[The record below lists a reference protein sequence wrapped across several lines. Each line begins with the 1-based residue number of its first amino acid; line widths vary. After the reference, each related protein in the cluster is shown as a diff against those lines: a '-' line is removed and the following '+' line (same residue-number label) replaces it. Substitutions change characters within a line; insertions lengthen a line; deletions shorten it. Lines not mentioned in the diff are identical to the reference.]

1 MGNAPSGVLNVLI
14 AGGGTQ
20 IYDVVNIVGGMQKPL
35 VENNLIEPIDTA
47 RMPNWGKDTYIREF
61 LAPGKPGF
69 DFIGYKG
76 NVYGVPTVLQGDS
89 FAYLPEKTGPLD
101 SYGALFDP
109 KWKGYVALEDNFT
122 TTGQKTALYLQKS
135 RLASIK
141 DPANMTPAEIKTVID
156 FLIAKKKAGQ
166 FRVIWSSFEQS
177 VNLLTSREVYV
188 MDCWEPMVFVA
199 KKKGVSAVYA
209 APKEGYLL
217 WAMAAYIVRNP
228 KRSKEQEKAAYELL
242 DFMLGGWY
250 GAKITLSRGYM
261 TNPAAVAYAKSNP
274 GEFGPAE
281 AQEIA
286 AIDANVRKK
295 FQSGVTLLG
304 LLLAYPIA
312 YFLALRVRRDLAR
325 NVLLLFTI
333 PFLVNY
339 IIRTFSWVYLLSR
352 TGPVNRALMAAGV
365 TQRAVDWLLFS
376 DFAVFV
382 GLISSYMPFMIYPLW
397 AALDGLDRRLVEASW
412 LLGASPRVTFLRV
425 TLPLSMPGVFA
436 AVIFGFV
443 GTFGESAVPIILGGV
458 GYQLM
463 GNTITSALDVLNYPL
478 AAAMSSVVVATML
491 AFLLVWYLAFDLR
504 AVLGKIAR
512 WRF

>member
-1 MGNAPSGVLNVLI
+1 MAGAVLVPLGLMFVWSFWER
-14 AGGGTQ
+14 AGF
-20 IYDVVNIVGGMQKPL
+20 
-35 VENNLIEPIDTA
+35 
-47 RMPNWGKDTYIREF
+47 WIRP
-61 LAPGKPGF
+61 A
-69 DFIGYKG
+69 
-76 NVYGVPTVLQGDS
+76 
-89 FAYLPEKTGPLD
+89 
-101 SYGALFDP
+101 
-109 KWKGYVALEDNFT
+109 FT
-122 TTGQKTALYLQKS
+122 
-135 RLASIK
+135 LASY
-141 DPANMTPAEIKTVID
+141 AE
-156 FLIAKKKAGQ
+156 FFAGV
-166 FRVIWSSFEQS
+166 RLS
-177 VNLLTSREVYV
+177 VLERSLV
-188 MDCWEPMVFVA
+188 VA
-199 KKKGVSAVYA
+199 A
-209 APKEGYLL
+209 
-217 WAMAAYIVRNP
+217 
-228 KRSKEQEKAAYELL
+228 
-242 DFMLGGWY
+242 
-250 GAKITLSRGYM
+250 
-261 TNPAAVAYAKSNP
+261 
-274 GEFGPAE
+274 
-281 AQEIA
+281 
-286 AIDANVRKK
+286 
-295 FQSGVTLLG
+295 GVTLLG

-365 TQRAVDWLLFS
+365 TERAVDWLLFS

-397 AALDGLDRRLVEASW
+397 AVLDGLDRRLVEASW